1 MPRPKIKID
10 WKKAETLLEAGCTGV
25 EIAAY
30 FAMHPVTFYNRV
42 EDAYKMSFTDLLQ
55 QKHRTGEAK
64 LREAQQKLAYHKKNC
79 SMLIWLGKQRLGQ
92 REPEQKTSNLNE
104 SAFLDYLQTQLD
116 NYKKSIDSKESDEK
130 YQQEKKVQLDDTGSK
145 PDTN

>member
-1 MPRPKIKID
+1 MPRPLAVID
-10 WKKAETLLEAGCTGV
+10 WEIVDELMEAGCTGV
-25 EIAAY
+25 EIASY
-30 FAMHPVTFYNRV
+30 FGLYPDTLYARV
-42 EDAYKMSFTDLLQ
+42 EDKYKCGFSAYLH
-55 QKHRTGEAK
+55 QKRSVGDALIRKTQFDVAIDK
-64 LREAQQKLAYHKKNC
+64 DKT
-79 SMLIWLGKQRLGQ
+79 MLIWLGKQRLDQ

-104 SAFLDYLQTQLD
+104 SAFVDYLQTQLD